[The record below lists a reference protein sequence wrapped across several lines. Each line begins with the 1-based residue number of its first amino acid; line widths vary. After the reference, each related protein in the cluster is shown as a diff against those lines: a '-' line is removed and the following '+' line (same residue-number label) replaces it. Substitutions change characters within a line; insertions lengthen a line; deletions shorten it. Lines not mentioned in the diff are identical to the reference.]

1 MIPLYITKIP
11 FSDMVENS
19 SDITGVSGVP
29 LGTLYNRIK
38 LLKQADP
45 RNELMTVLEGS
56 TDMKAYKSKL
66 QTDLKAIECEMVSR
80 FVASGD
86 SLLQLYKETREC
98 EQLLG
103 GMESTLNQ
111 FADSLRGVSDEIRQL
126 QAKSEDLSAQ
136 LKTRSEAQEKLIGF
150 VDGAVISPDLV
161 TVICDEED
169 CCSSRFISAITE
181 LGRKVKAHALLDQD
195 LPAVAD
201 SGPELLKLKQR
212 AIARIRDY
220 IAGKLSLLKQQKIDL
235 KLLHSDH
242 LVKCKPLMAF
252 LKDIDNGMYHM
263 EVANLYTSTMSKFY
277 LNIFKTYLQN
287 LSKLPL
293 EHAPSKQDLIGLVE
307 GAPAAEPDLMS
318 RLKLTSSF
326 SSKGGNFFSISGGRD
341 RVIKDDSPP
350 MPPIGGDVSPTKHY
364 PENLLRSY
372 VKLFAD
378 NLGSEN
384 EFLTIFFGN
393 CNFFDSIFA
402 KSISLISDHITTSL
416 IKDSFDCVGLI
427 LAVGVMER
435 FEEGLVNRK
444 KISQIESFFEN
455 ILSQLRMRLRYVVDQ
470 HVDSLKRLDLK
481 KLQPLSLSNP
491 VVITRRFGELSASL
505 LSVRQILS
513 ADDQQ
518 LTNNIEA
525 LLNTYDAFLSSLS
538 KKFSSPLEQQI
549 YQLNN
554 LDLIVSLHRGISTRY
569 EEKMHMFTSVFVE
582 QKLGEHFGPLIKLT
596 MEGERSSVSLGD
608 LERQTVNFHQNW
620 KSGTTKVNQEICAV
634 FSNPAT
640 ANEIVKTALTQL
652 LLYYTRFHKV
662 VAART
667 AAAVPQPPWM
677 RQLVPTGVIM
687 AEIKQLQNS

>member
-1 MIPLYITKIP
+1 
-11 FSDMVENS
+11 MVENS
-19 SDITGVSGVP
+19 SDSPGLPGVS
-29 LGTLYNRIK
+29 LGTLCGRIK

-45 RNELMTVLEGS
+45 KNELLPVLEGS
-56 TDMKAYKSKL
+56 ADMKVYKSKL
-66 QTDLKAIECEMVSR
+66 QDDLKAMEADMVSR

-86 SLLQLYKETREC
+86 SLLRLYKETREC
-98 EQLLG
+98 EELLS

-136 LKTRSEAQEKLIGF
+136 LKTRSETQEKLIGF

-195 LPAVAD
+195 LPAVVD

-235 KLLHSDH
+235 KLLQSDH
-242 LVKCKPLMAF
+242 LLKCKPLMDF
-252 LKDIDNGMYHM
+252 LKDVDNGMYHM

-293 EHAPSKQDLIGLVE
+293 EQAPTKQDLIGLIE
-307 GAPAAEPDLMS
+307 TTPSAELDLMS

-326 SSKGGNFFSISGGRD
+326 TSKGGNFFSISGGRD

-350 MPPIGGDVSPTKHY
+350 MSVGGDVSPTKHF
-364 PENLLRSY
+364 PESLLRSY

-378 NLGSEN
+378 NLGSES

-393 CNFFDSIFA
+393 CNFFDPIFA
-402 KSISLISDHITTSL
+402 KSVSLISDHITTSL
-416 IKDSFDCVGLI
+416 IKDSFDCVSLI
-427 LAVGVMER
+427 LSVGVMER
-435 FEEGLVNRK
+435 FEEVLVNRK

-455 ILSQLRMRLRYVVDQ
+455 ILSQLRMRLRYVIDQ
-470 HVDSLKRLDLK
+470 HVDSLKRIDTK

-491 VVITRRFGELSASL
+491 AVITRRFGELSASL

-525 LLNTYDAFLSSLS
+525 LLNTYDAFLSTLS
-538 KKFSSPLEQQI
+538 KKFASPLEQQI

-554 LDLIVSLHRGISTRY
+554 LDLIVSLHRGISARY
-569 EEKMHMFTSVFVE
+569 EEKMHRFTSVFVE

-596 MEGERSSVSLGD
+596 MDGERSASSVSLGD
-608 LERQTVNFHQNW
+608 LERQTMNFHQNW
-620 KSGTTKVNQEICAV
+620 KSGTGKVNQEICAV

-667 AAAVPQPPWM
+667 AAAAPQPPWV
-677 RQLVPTGVIM
+677 RQLVPTGVLM